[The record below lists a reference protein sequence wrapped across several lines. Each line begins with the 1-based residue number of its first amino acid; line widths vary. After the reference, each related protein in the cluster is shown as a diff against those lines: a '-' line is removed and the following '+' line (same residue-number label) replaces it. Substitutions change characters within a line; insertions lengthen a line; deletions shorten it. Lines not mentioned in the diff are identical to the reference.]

1 MRLPDEIDT
10 PGEINILPMIDI
22 IFSILAFVIISTLSL
37 TRSEGLPVDLPSAKT
52 SEPQEVKQINITVD
66 SDGDIFVDRQP
77 TEVDNLKTSITNLM
91 GEEEQ
96 ILVVIN
102 GDKKAEHAIVVGVM
116 DQVRQVPGAKLA
128 IASTKSD

>member
-102 GDKKAEHAIVVGVM
+102 GDKKAEHGIVVGGM

>member
-52 SEPQEVKQINITVD
+52 SDCLLYTSP
-66 SDGDIFVDRQP
+66 SPRDR
-77 TEVDNLKTSITNLM
+77 
-91 GEEEQ
+91 G
-96 ILVVIN
+96 
-102 GDKKAEHAIVVGVM
+102 
-116 DQVRQVPGAKLA
+116 
-128 IASTKSD
+128 